1 MGVHIVTVPYRYDE
15 YMDGLGR
22 GPVALL
28 KAGLRKRLSAA
39 GVETTEPKQSTLPD
53 EQRVHG
59 PIAANIGALG
69 GNTAALVKESL
80 DSGDPVLVLAG
91 DDTASIGV
99 LAGVQQA
106 FEGKRIGLVWI
117 DAHADF
123 NTPETS
129 FSGILAGMPVAIVA
143 GLAGPIWR
151 ENANL
156 KYTLPTDQILIAG
169 VRSTDEKESMLL
181 KSTDVRVV
189 DAKSPQRGPLYE
201 SAVERL
207 LAHVDVV
214 MVNVDLD
221 VLDPQ
226 YVPSAS
232 TPEANGLTPK
242 QAAWMINTVAR
253 HGKTAAICVTSLNP
267 GAGTRGEKSVN
278 STLHMLEQALGE
290 WTLKIQDEPDVD
302 ESA

>member
-1 MGVHIVTVPYRYDE
+1 MTIHIVTVPYRYDE

-28 KAGLRKRLSAA
+28 RSGLQERLTGAGIK
-39 GVETTEPKQSTLPD
+39 TTEPRESRLPD
-53 EQRVHG
+53 EERVEG

-69 GNTAALVKESL
+69 RHTAAAVSEAL
-80 DSGDPVLVLAG
+80 GDGNPVLVLAG

-99 LAGVQQA
+99 VAGVQAA
-106 FEGKRIGLVWI
+106 FEDKRLGLVWI

-129 FSGILAGMPVAIVA
+129 FSGILAGMPVAILA

-151 ENANL
+151 EAASL

-169 VRSTDEKESMLL
+169 LRATDEKELTLL
-181 KSTDVRVV
+181 QSTNIRVV
-189 DAKSPQRGPLYE
+189 EAKSPQRSQLYE
-201 SAVERL
+201 TALDRL
-207 LAHVDVV
+207 MAHVDIVV
-214 MVNVDLD
+214 VNVDLD

-232 TPEANGLTPK
+232 TPEANGLSVK
-242 QAAWMINTVAR
+242 QAAWMVNQVTR
-253 HGKTAAICVTSLNP
+253 RGKTAAVCVTSLNP
-267 GAGTRGEKSVN
+267 RAGGLGEKSVN
-278 STLHMLEQALGE
+278 STLQLLEQALIDWKLE
-290 WTLKIQDEPDVD
+290 ASEAAD
-302 ESA
+302 A

>member
-1 MGVHIVTVPYRYDE
+1 MTVHIVTVPYRYDE

-28 KAGLRKRLSAA
+28 KAGLQQRLSAV
-39 GVETTEPKQSTLPD
+39 GVETSDPQESTLPD
-53 EQRVHG
+53 EERLQG
-59 PIAANIGALG
+59 PIAANIGTLG
-69 GNTAALVKESL
+69 KHTADIVSNSLADGN
-80 DSGDPVLVLAG
+80 PVLVLAG

-99 LAGVQQA
+99 LSGVQQA
-106 FEGKRIGLVWI
+106 FDGLRIGLVWI

-123 NTPETS
+123 NTPETT

-151 ENANL
+151 ESANL

-169 VRSTDEKESMLL
+169 LRSTDEKESLL
-181 KSTDVRVV
+181 LRSTDVRVIES
-189 DAKSPQRGPLYE
+189 KSPQRGPLFE
-201 SAVERL
+201 AAVERL

-214 MVNVDLD
+214 VVNVDLD

-232 TPEANGLTPK
+232 TPEANGLTPR
-242 QAAWMINTVAR
+242 QAAWMVDVVAR
-253 HGKTAAICVTSLNP
+253 RGKVAAICVTSLNP

-278 STLHMLEQALGE
+278 STLQLLEQSLAN
-290 WTLKIQDEPDVD
+290 WTLNIENRADAD
-302 ESA
+302 

>member
-28 KAGLRKRLSAA
+28 EAGLRNRLSAA
-39 GVETTEPKQSTLPD
+39 GVETTGPVESCLPD
-53 EQRVHG
+53 ERRVQG

-69 GNTAALVKESL
+69 GYTAELVKDAL
-80 DSGDPVLVLAG
+80 AAGDPVLVLAG

-99 LAGVQQA
+99 LSGVQQA

-123 NTPETS
+123 NTPETTY
-129 FSGILAGMPVAIVA
+129 SGILAGMPVAIVA

-151 ENANL
+151 ESANL
-156 KYTLPTDQILIAG
+156 RYTLPTDQILIAG
-169 VRSTDEKESMLL
+169 LRSTDEKENMLL
-181 KSTDVRVV
+181 RSTDVRVV
-189 DAKSPQRGPLYE
+189 DAKAPQRGPLYE
-201 SAVERL
+201 AAVERL

-242 QAAWMINTVAR
+242 QAAWMINLVAK
-253 HGKTAAICVTSLNP
+253 HGKTAAICITSLNP
-267 GAGTRGEKSVN
+267 GAGARGEKSTS
-278 STLHMLEQALGE
+278 STLQLLEQALVG
-290 WTLKIQDEPDVD
+290 WHLAVGGGPD
-302 ESA
+302 AQ

>member
-1 MGVHIVTVPYRYDE
+1 MTVHIVTVPYRYDE

-28 KAGLRKRLSAA
+28 KAGLQQRLSAV
-39 GVETTEPKQSTLPD
+39 GVETSDPQESTLPD
-53 EQRVHG
+53 EERVQG
-59 PIAANIGALG
+59 PIAANIGTLG
-69 GNTAALVKESL
+69 RHTADLVNSSLTDGN
-80 DSGDPVLVLAG
+80 PVLVLAG

-99 LAGVQQA
+99 LSGVQQA
-106 FEGKRIGLVWI
+106 FDGLRIGLVWI

-123 NTPETS
+123 NTPETTY
-129 FSGILAGMPVAIVA
+129 SGILAGMPVAIVA

-151 ENANL
+151 ESANL

-169 VRSTDEKESMLL
+169 LRSTDEKENLL
-181 KSTDVRVV
+181 LRSTDVRVI
-189 DAKSPQRGPLYE
+189 DSRSPQRGPLFE
-201 SAVERL
+201 AAVERL

-232 TPEANGLTPK
+232 TPEANGLTPR
-242 QAAWMINTVAR
+242 QAAWMVDVVAR
-253 HGKTAAICVTSLNP
+253 RGKVAAICVTSLNP
-267 GAGTRGEKSVN
+267 GAGSRGEKSVN
-278 STLHMLEQALGE
+278 STLQLLEQSLGNWSLNIE
-290 WTLKIQDEPDVD
+290 KHADAD
-302 ESA
+302 

>member
-1 MGVHIVTVPYRYDE
+1 MTIHIVTVPYRYDE

-28 KAGLRKRLSAA
+28 KSGLQARLKNAGI
-39 GVETTEPKQSTLPD
+39 ETTEPRESTLPKG
-53 EQRVHG
+53 ERVEG

-69 GNTAALVKESL
+69 RHTATIVSEALSDGN
-80 DSGDPVLVLAG
+80 PVLVLAG

-99 LAGVQQA
+99 VSGAQLAL
-106 FEGKRIGLVWI
+106 EGKKLGLIWI

-129 FSGILAGMPVAIVA
+129 MSGILAGMPVAILA

-151 ENANL
+151 EAANL
-156 KYTLPTDQILIAG
+156 SYTLPTDQILLAG
-169 VRSTDEKESMLL
+169 LRMTDDKEEALIRSTNLG
-181 KSTDVRVV
+181 VV
-189 DAKSPQRGPLYE
+189 EAKSPNRSALYE
-201 SAVERL
+201 AAVERMMS
-207 LAHVDVV
+207 HVDVV
-214 MVNVDLD
+214 VVNVDLD

-232 TPEANGLTPK
+232 TPEANGLSIK
-242 QAAWMINTVAR
+242 QAAWMINQVTR
-253 HGKTAAICVTSLNP
+253 HGKTAVVCITSLNP

-278 STLHMLEQALGE
+278 STLQLLEQALVG
-290 WTLKIQDEPDVD
+290 WTLNLED
-302 ESA
+302 SADA

>member
-1 MGVHIVTVPYRYDE
+1 MTVQIVTVPYRYDE

-28 KAGLRKRLSAA
+28 EAGLRDRLSAV
-39 GVETTEPKQSTLPD
+39 GVTTGEPRESELPD
-53 EQRVHG
+53 DQRVQG
-59 PIAANIGALG
+59 PIAANIGTLGRHTADLLREALS
-69 GNTAALVKESL
+69 N
-80 DSGDPVLVLAG
+80 GDPTLVLAG

-99 LAGVQQA
+99 LSGLQQA
-106 FEGKRIGLVWI
+106 YEGKRVGLIWI

-129 FSGILAGMPVAIVA
+129 FSGILAGMPVAIIA

-151 ENANL
+151 ESANL

-169 VRSTDEKESMLL
+169 LRSTDEKESSLL
-181 KSTDVRVV
+181 RSTDVRVV
-189 DAKSPQRGPLYE
+189 EASSPQRAPQYE
-201 SAVERL
+201 IAVKRL
-207 LAHVDVV
+207 LDHVDVV
-214 MVNVDLD
+214 MVNIDLD

-242 QAAWMINTVAR
+242 QLAWMINLVAGQ
-253 HGKTAAICVTSLNP
+253 GKAAVISVTSLNP

-278 STLHMLEQALGE
+278 STLQVLELALADWKLTIEDDGDG
-290 WTLKIQDEPDVD
+290 K
-302 ESA
+302 